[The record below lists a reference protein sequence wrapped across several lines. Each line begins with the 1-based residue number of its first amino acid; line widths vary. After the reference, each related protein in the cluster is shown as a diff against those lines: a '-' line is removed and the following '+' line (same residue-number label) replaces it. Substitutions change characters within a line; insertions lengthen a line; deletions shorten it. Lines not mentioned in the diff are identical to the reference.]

1 MMKDVLCGSQ
11 PFCLNVDDIVVN
23 DEKLLTH
30 LCLIVLVIFT
40 SNKKG
45 GFEESLECCFNSPAV
60 LRPKKQACV
69 SIM

>member
-23 DEKLLTH
+23 DEKLLTR

-40 SNKKG
+40 SKSQLSFWCLETVNRMQK
-45 GFEESLECCFNSPAV
+45 ESYV
-60 LRPKKQACV
+60 WV
-69 SIM
+69 